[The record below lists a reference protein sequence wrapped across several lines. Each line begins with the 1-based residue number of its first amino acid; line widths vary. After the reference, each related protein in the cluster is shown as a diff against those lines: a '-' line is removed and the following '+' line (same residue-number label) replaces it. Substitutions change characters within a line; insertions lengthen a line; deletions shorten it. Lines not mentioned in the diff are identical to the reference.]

1 MPNHD
6 PFHFLEL
13 NDSIAWLNHKERI
26 GIDPTLDL
34 CSDAIYGDGI
44 EAAVLDEAV
53 LLAGGAEDGV
63 GRRGLQD
70 GDGVLD
76 GRYKDLGC
84 PGTHF
89 WRCTL
94 INSLYTRTRGS

>member
-1 MPNHD
+1 MFG

-63 GRRGLQD
+63 VGGGHQD
-70 GDGVLD
+70 TDGVLD
-76 GRYKDLGC
+76 GGQERLGR
-84 PGTHF
+84 PETHF
-89 WRCTL
+89 
-94 INSLYTRTRGS
+94 